1 MLENATNTARD
12 IFGRKLTQQPHSHEK
27 QWMQMFLETGS
38 QGTAWTLLQG
48 TSQPLQWPSTVPPV
62 CSRAGSR
69 GICPIFRQNR
79 ALRGAARLD
88 VRRTISA
95 EDSNSCIVSD
105 HLSTTTPCQYAE
117 RNAETSTVPLDT
129 HLFFRVN
136 FPELLCKL
144 LARRTSSWGLCFVCV
159 L

>member
-1 MLENATNTARD
+1 MLQNATNTARH

-27 QWMQMFLETGS
+27 QWIQMFLEMGS
-38 QGTAWTLLQG
+38 QGTAWTLPQCR
-48 TSQPLQWPSTVPPV
+48 SQPFQWPSTVPPV

-79 ALRGAARLD
+79 GAARLD
-88 VRRTISA
+88 MCRTISA

-144 LARRTSSWGLCFVCV
+144 LARRTSS
-159 L
+159 